1 MKVSFFEKKLPGVI
15 VIEPVVYRDDRGL
28 FLETFHQGK
37 YTEGGIEDIF
47 VQDNHSLSTKNTL
60 RGLHYQLKNPQA
72 KLIYAVTGEIYDVAV
87 DIRRSSPHFGKWT
100 GVVLSSENRKQIYV
114 PKGFA
119 HGFCVLSETA
129 DIIYKCS
136 NFYSPGD
143 EYGIL
148 WSDPSIG
155 IDWPVENPVLSEKD
169 SKNHELN
176 HIPEEHLPG

>member
-1 MKVSFFEKKLPGVI
+1 MTVSFSKETLPGVI
-15 VIEPVVYRDDRGL
+15 VIEPVVYRDSRGG
-28 FLETFHQGK
+28 FLESFHQEK
-37 YTEGGIEDIF
+37 YSRGGVDVIF
-47 VQDNHSLSTKNTL
+47 VQDNHSFSTKNTL

-87 DIRRSSPHFGKWT
+87 DIRRGSPHFGKWM

-129 DIIYKCS
+129 DVIYKCS
-136 NFYSPGD
+136 DFYSPGD
-143 EYGIL
+143 EYGVL

-155 IDWPVENPVLSEKD
+155 IHWPVENPLLSEKD
-169 SKNHELN
+169 GKNPELN
-176 HIPEEHLPG
+176 QIPEKHLPE